1 VSETTGKRERERGKL
16 GTRANVSAGESLSRT
31 HTTPRWARAEP
42 RSAESRR
49 RRIVAA
55 VAVQVGWPKRPAH
68 KVAAALKNSF
78 MVASLHLCVY
88 DAAVVA
94 GGCQAPPQRRTLVG
108 LARATSDHA
117 FNATIWDVLV
127 DPEFQVPP
135 LDSLSLCLC
144 VSVSLAASTPA
155 CPHSAR
161 GCARVATC
169 RGRAW
174 GRR

>member
-1 VSETTGKRERERGKL
+1 MG
-16 GTRANVSAGESLSRT
+16 AY
-31 HTTPRWARAEP
+31 
-42 RSAESRR
+42 
-49 RRIVAA
+49 VAS

-94 GGCQAPPQRRTLVG
+94 GGCNAPPQRRTLVG

-127 DPEFQVPP
+127 DPEFQVLP
-135 LDSLSLCLC
+135 LNPLR
-144 VSVSLAASTPA
+144 VSLFPVRRRLPLPPPPA
-155 CPHSAR
+155 LTRPLA
-161 GCARVATC
+161 V
-169 RGRAW
+169 RAW
-174 GRR
+174 PRAGSGLGEGAG